1 MPRRPYSILPY
12 STSSH
17 SKLARVRPYTLEF
30 KELDGSWATFEHPPG
45 CRADRIEPPPDSCW
59 YKTFLDLE
67 RLQQKADTE
76 GKSLEEVIWESLTH
90 EYAHHLVDE
99 QHGSYFNSHL
109 DRVRRGTYACDDE

>member
-1 MPRRPYSILPY
+1 MSGGQDRTTTGFLLVQNLPRSGAP
-12 STSSH
+12 
-17 SKLARVRPYTLEF
+17 A
-30 KELDGSWATFEHPPG
+30 A
-45 CRADRIEPPPDSCW
+45 
-59 YKTFLDLE
+59 
-67 RLQQKADTE
+67 KADTE